1 MRRSPRTCSS
11 PRRSLPVAADVEV
24 VADSVE
30 LVADSVLEVAD
41 SVELVPASVE
51 LVADS
56 VQMVPASVELVADS
70 VQEVA
75 DSVDIKE
82 APDDDKVVVVHCP
95 RCGTF
100 HAGGV
105 FGEECYQARREAR
118 RCARCGLLHEDY
130 DLTVKLHNM
139 EKFDCEI
146 FIPGVDKFV
155 MRGDSIFLTDDVM
168 NKLDEH
174 YYAVK
179 KLEEEAKMKKLD
191 SIFLVIDWIGLIT
204 CSPRSRYDCL

>member
-1 MRRSPRTCSS
+1 MDSS
-11 PRRSLPVAADVEV
+11 RKLDHGSASVSADSDETFAEDVFVAEEVLPVAADVKV

-30 LVADSVLEVAD
+30 LVADSVE
-41 SVELVPASVE
+41 
-51 LVADS
+51 
-56 VQMVPASVELVADS
+56 MVPASVEVVADS

-146 FIPGVDKFV
+146 FIPGVDKLV

-179 KLEEEAKMKKLD
+179 KLEEEAKMKND
-191 SIFLVIDWIGLIT
+191 GIHDQ
-204 CSPRSRYDCL
+204 

>member
-1 MRRSPRTCSS
+1 MDSS
-11 PRRSLPVAADVEV
+11 RKLDHGSASAFVDSDETFAEDVFVAEEVLPVAADVEV

-56 VQMVPASVELVADS
+56 VEMVPASVELVADS

-75 DSVDIKE
+75 DSVGIKE

-146 FIPGVDKFV
+146 FIPGVDKLV

-179 KLEEEAKMKKLD
+179 KLEEEAKMKND
-191 SIFLVIDWIGLIT
+191 GIHDQ
-204 CSPRSRYDCL
+204 

>member
-1 MRRSPRTCSS
+1 MDSS
-11 PRRSLPVAADVEV
+11 RKLDHGSASAFVDSDETFAEDVFVAEEVLPVAADVEV

-51 LVADS
+51 LVADF
-56 VQMVPASVELVADS
+56 

-75 DSVDIKE
+75 DSVDVEE

-146 FIPGVDKFV
+146 FIPGVDKLV

-179 KLEEEAKMKKLD
+179 KLEEEAKMKND
-191 SIFLVIDWIGLIT
+191 GIHDQ
-204 CSPRSRYDCL
+204 